1 MYYRLVGSDAE
12 VQLGDEI
19 YQVKSPVTILL
30 PKGVPHIYAA

>member
-1 MYYRLVGSDAE
+1 MYYPLVGFDAE

-30 PKGVPHIYAA
+30 PKGVRHSYAA